1 MPGSI
6 KILHVLHAF
15 SAGGLENGIVN
26 LINRSPEKFQHE
38 LCLLTRGGDFL
49 NRLKHPV
56 VYYEL
61 HKQPG
66 NDLSIFLRIR
76 EILSK
81 SKADIVHTCNWAA
94 FDGVLASCLAPR
106 VTLLH
111 GEYGRHI
118 TDPEGLDK
126 RKNLLRRL
134 FRFRV
139 RKFVV
144 VSENLHRWLME
155 VVGLPREKLVF
166 IPNGVDT
173 ERFQPSRGSGLRQ
186 ELGIGRDEF
195 VVGSIGRLDPVKNH
209 LGLLRAVEILS
220 RQGIRVRLVIV
231 GDGPEHPRLEEF
243 VRSKSIEPAPILLG
257 YRSDVPELYRLF
269 DLFVLNS
276 IAEGMSNTLLEA
288 MASALPIICTAV
300 GGNVELVADGERGRW
315 VPVANDEALAGR
327 ISEYLQSVELR
338 RAHGHESRKFVESR
352 FSLRQMV
359 ERYLDLYQA
368 AVRPVRGL

>member
-26 LINRSPEKFQHE
+26 LINRSPEKLQHE
-38 LCLLTRGGDFL
+38 LCLLSRGGDFL
-49 NRLKHPV
+49 NRLKRPV

-66 NDLSIFLRIR
+66 NDLGIVLRIR
-76 EILSK
+76 EILLK
-81 SKADIVHTCNWAA
+81 SKADIVHTRNWAA

-106 VTLLH
+106 VALLH
-111 GEYGRHI
+111 GEHGRDI
-118 TDPEGLDK
+118 TDPEGLNK
-126 RKNLLRRL
+126 RRNLLRRL
-134 FRFRV
+134 FRFRIQ
-139 RKFVV
+139 KFVV
-144 VSENLHRWLME
+144 VSENLRRWLTE
-155 VVGLPREKLVF
+155 VVRVPKEKLVF

-173 ERFQPSRGSGLRQ
+173 ERFQPSCGSGLRQ

-231 GDGPEHPRLEEF
+231 GDGPEQPRLEEF
-243 VRSKSIEPAPILLG
+243 LRSKSIKPAPILLG

-315 VPVANDEALAGR
+315 VPAANDEALAGR
-327 ISEYLQSVELR
+327 ISEYLKSVELR
-338 RAHGHESRKFVESR
+338 RAHGDESRKFVESR

-359 ERYLDLYQA
+359 ERYFELYQA
-368 AVRPVRGL
+368 TVRPVRGL